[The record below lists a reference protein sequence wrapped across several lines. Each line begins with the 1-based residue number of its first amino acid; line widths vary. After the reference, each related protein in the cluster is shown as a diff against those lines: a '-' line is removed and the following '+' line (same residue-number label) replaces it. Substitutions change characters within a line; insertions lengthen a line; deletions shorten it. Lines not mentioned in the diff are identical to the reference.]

1 MRNYKILSMFF
12 LLSLTASCMLSGC
25 RLHAPKA
32 SPGSEAVTSEALPMP
47 SQAPVVP
54 QTTQAPT
61 EQETQPP
68 EKLLIVIDPG
78 HQLHADMSQ
87 EPLGPGSSELKFRVS
102 GGTAG
107 YVTGLAEHELN
118 LSVSFLLREL
128 LLDRGYE
135 VVLTREEADVSMS
148 NAERAAI
155 ANDLQADA
163 FIRIHA
169 NGSENHAEHGALTIC
184 MTASNPFNA
193 ELHDESYA
201 LCENIL
207 ECMCA
212 TSGAKQL
219 YIWETD
225 TMTGINYSQVPVCIV
240 EMGFMTNPDEDRLMA
255 TEDYQRQLATGIAD
269 GIDRYFEVTP

>member
-1 MRNYKILSMFF
+1 M
-12 LLSLTASCMLSGC
+12 LSLTVCLFPGCHSASKNTTG
-25 RLHAPKA
+25 
-32 SPGSEAVTSEALPMP
+32 GSETIPSETVP
-47 SQAPVVP
+47 SQAPTVP

-61 EQETQPP
+61 EQETEPP

-87 EPLGPGSSELKFRVS
+87 EPLGPGSSEMKFRVS

-118 LSVSFLLREL
+118 LSVAFLLREIL
-128 LLDRGYE
+128 LARGYE

-155 ANDLQADA
+155 ANDLEADA

-169 NGSENHAEHGALTIC
+169 NGSDNHDEQGALTIC
-184 MTASNPFNA
+184 MTTANPFNA
-193 ELHDESYA
+193 YLHDASYA
-201 LCENIL
+201 LCEDIL

-212 TSGAKQL
+212 SSGAKQL
-219 YIWETD
+219 YVWETD

-240 EMGFMTNPDEDRLMA
+240 EMGYMTNPDEDRLMA
-255 TEDYQRQLATGIAD
+255 TEEYQQKLAMGIAD
-269 GIDRYFEVTP
+269 GIDRFFEVTP